1 MATRVQYFIRS
12 VLFNSSLNAIRMKE
26 VKTKNNLLK
35 TKNRAR
41 FNPIMIQKR
50 GFHSFEY
57 IPIIGFGGGGGGGGH
72 SNDIIKIIVTMFA
85 IYASRKLI
93 N

>member
-1 MATRVQYFIRS
+1 MAMRVQYFIRS
-12 VLFNSSLNAIRMKE
+12 VLFNSSLNAICIKG
-26 VKTKNNLLK
+26 VKTKNHLLK

-57 IPIIGFGGGGGGGGH
+57 MPIIGFGGGGGGGQP
-72 SNDIIKIIVTMFA
+72 NDIIKIIVTIFA
-85 IYASRKLI
+85 IYAYKKLI
-93 N
+93 D